1 VCVVDDDASFLRAIS
16 RRLEAA
22 DFEIEAFSSAEA
34 FLSRRSRSPGC
45 VVVDL
50 RMEGQSGLELQDA
63 IAGMDEPLPVIFLT
77 GHGDVPSSVRAMKRG
92 AVDFLTKPVAG
103 DQLIDAVQ
111 RAIALDAS
119 ARSERQALREL
130 RGRYARLT
138 ARERQVFA
146 FVARGL
152 LNKQIAGE
160 LGTTERTVKAHRAHV
175 MRKMEAQSVADLTR
189 AAERLSPTAT
199 STRS

>member
-1 VCVVDDDASFLRAIS
+1 
-16 RRLEAA
+16 
-22 DFEIEAFSSAEA
+22 
-34 FLSRRSRSPGC
+34 
-45 VVVDL
+45 
-50 RMEGQSGLELQDA
+50 
-63 IAGMDEPLPVIFLT
+63 
-77 GHGDVPSSVRAMKRG
+77 
-92 AVDFLTKPVAG
+92 
-103 DQLIDAVQ
+103 
-111 RAIALDAS
+111 
-119 ARSERQALREL
+119 
-130 RGRYARLT
+130 
-138 ARERQVFA
+138 VFA